1 MNKKILFLANHRK
14 DRSPSQRFRFEQ
26 YLEYFQ
32 QNGFAYELSPL
43 LNERDD
49 TIFYSKGNWFQK
61 LFLVIRCFKKRLK
74 DVKNA
79 TNFDIIFIQR
89 EAFFTGTTY
98 FEKKLNQLPVKVIFD
113 FDDSIWLPNVSP
125 GNKKLE
131 WLKNYD
137 KTKTL
142 IGLADFVIAGNQHL
156 ADYANQF
163 NQQVHIIP
171 TTIDTDYHVP
181 LKNKLKDKICIG
193 WTGTAT
199 TIKHFEM
206 AIPVLL
212 KLQKKYKD
220 QIYFKVIGEGK
231 YTNEVLAINGTP
243 WNFDTEI
250 EDLQEI
256 DIGIMPLPND
266 EWTKGKCGFK
276 GLQYMALEI
285 PTIMSPVGVNPSI
298 IENGVNGYLADSD
311 EDWINKLSN
320 LIDSEELRQKIG
332 TRGRKTILE
341 KYSTLAHHK
350 QFKSILDHV

>member
-1 MNKKILFLANHRK
+1 MTKKILFLANHRK

-61 LFLVIRCFKKRLK
+61 LFLVVRCFKKRLK

-113 FDDSIWLPNVSP
+113 FDDAIWLPNVSP

-142 IGLADFVIAGNQHL
+142 IGLSDFVIAGNQYL

-181 LKNKLKDKICIG
+181 SKNKLKDKICIG
-193 WTGTAT
+193 WTGSLT
-199 TIKHFEM
+199 TIKHFELLV
-206 AIPVLL
+206 PVL
-212 KLQKKYKD
+212 KKIQQKYGSKV
-220 QIYFKVIGEGK
+220 YFKLIGDEK
-231 YTNEVLAINGTP
+231 YTNGALHLKGTK
-243 WNFDTEI
+243 WNLKTEI

-256 DIGIMPLPND
+256 DIGIMPLPNNQ
-266 EWTKGKCGFK
+266 WSQGKCGFK

-285 PTIMSPVGVNPSI
+285 PTIMSPVGVNTSI
-298 IENGVNGYLADSD
+298 IAHGVNGYLADTD
-311 EDWINKLSN
+311 EDWINKLSS
-320 LIDSEELRQKIG
+320 LIESKEVRQKIG
-332 TRGRKTILE
+332 TRGRKTITE
-341 KYSTLAHHK
+341 KYSIAANK
-350 QFKSILDHV
+350 QKYIDIFKNI

>member
-61 LFLVIRCFKKRLK
+61 LFLVVRCFKKRLK
-74 DVKNA
+74 DIKNA

-98 FEKKLNQLPVKVIFD
+98 FEKKLNQLPVKVF
-113 FDDSIWLPNVSP
+113 FVFYYSIWLPNVSP

-142 IGLADFVIAGNQHL
+142 IGLADSVIAGNQHL

-181 LKNKLKDKICIG
+181 LKNKLKAKVCIG

-285 PTIMSPVGVNPSI
+285 PTIMSPVGVNTTI

-311 EDWINKLSN
+311 EDWINKLST
-320 LIDSEELRQKIG
+320 LIESEELRQKIG
-332 TRGRKTILE
+332 EAGRKTIKG
-341 KYSTLAHHK
+341 KYSTLAHCN
-350 QFKSILDHV
+350 QFLSILNDV